1 MVPPPYAAPSVV
13 PAADVYEPTLAT
25 QLAATGMGSMSLFL
39 LTAILLIA
47 AGIALSVAT
56 KIGPRVR

>member
-13 PAADVYEPTLAT
+13 PSDDVYSPTIAT
-25 QLAATGMGSMSLFL
+25 QLAATGMGSMSVFL

-47 AGIALSVAT
+47 AGVALYVAT
-56 KIGPRVR
+56 RTGPRVR